1 MEHDRRM
8 DGQRPRR
15 EATPPARQPV
25 QSSRSP
31 QTRQRK
37 RGRNGKVF
45 TNPWMY
51 LLFIFG
57 VSVVLAALCWTAA
70 NDVLALNKPYID
82 GGAVITVAE
91 GDSYG
96 SVVKQLKKNGL
107 IESKTLFHMF
117 SLFSGGKSKVL
128 PGTYVL
134 NTDMDY
140 FALINGMGANSDSR
154 MTISVTIPEGFKLD
168 QIFAR
173 LEEQGVSSVEKLKD
187 MAANHNYAF
196 DFLKDIPLG
205 DYHRLEGYLF
215 PDTYEFY
222 MGEDPRYVI
231 NKMLVNL
238 DAQLTDDMRASIDQS
253 GYSIHQIL
261 TMASL
266 IERETDTTDRAN
278 ISDVIHNRLKRPA
291 GTNGKLEIDASIAYV
306 LPEGEKVTKS
316 HYESVDSVYNTYKYK
331 GLPPGPI
338 ASPGME
344 SIVAALNPSRNGY
357 YYYVLGN
364 DGKHIFAK
372 TYAQHLAN
380 IDKVNAGAAG

>member
-1 MEHDRRM
+1 MEQDRRAN
-8 DGQRPRR
+8 GQRPRR
-15 EATPPARQPV
+15 DVTPARQSAP
-25 QSSRSP
+25 SSRSP

-45 TNPWMY
+45 ANPWVY

-57 VSVVLAALCWTAA
+57 VSLVLAALCWVAA
-70 NDVLALNKPYID
+70 NDVLALNKPLKE
-82 GGAVITVAE
+82 GGAVITVSE
-91 GDSYG
+91 KDSYG
-96 SVVKQLKKNGL
+96 SVVNQLKKNGL
-107 IESKTLFHMF
+107 IESKTLFRMF
-117 SLFSGGKSKVL
+117 SLFAGGKGKIA

-154 MTISVTIPEGFKLD
+154 MTTSVTIPEGFTLD
-168 QIFAR
+168 EIFAR

-222 MGEDPRYVI
+222 MGEDARFVL

-238 DAQLTDDMRASIDQS
+238 DSKLNEDLRAQIDRS

-266 IERETDTTDRAN
+266 IERETDGTDRAN
-278 ISDVIHNRLKRPA
+278 ISEVIHNRLKNRSA
-291 GTNGKLEIDASIAYV
+291 TGGKIQIDASIAYV
-306 LPEGEKVTKS
+306 LPKGEKVTQA
-316 HYESVDSVYNTYKYK
+316 HYDSVDSVYNTYKYP

-364 DGKHIFAK
+364 DNKHIFAK
-372 TYAQHLAN
+372 TYAQHQAN
-380 IDKVNAGAAG
+380 INRVNAGANG